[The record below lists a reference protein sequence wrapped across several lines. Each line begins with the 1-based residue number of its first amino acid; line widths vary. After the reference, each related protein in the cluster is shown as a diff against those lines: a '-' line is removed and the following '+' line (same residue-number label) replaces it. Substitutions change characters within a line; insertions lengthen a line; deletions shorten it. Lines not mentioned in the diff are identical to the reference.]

1 MRKFNYASVILLMIL
16 GGIIEGVFE
25 KIYDGNLA
33 VIGTIFTWII
43 NYIIC
48 RGLLYTREGS
58 FSDYF
63 RGIKTIT
70 GKVFLMN
77 ILVGAISV
85 GAISALGLIFSTIT
99 SGTAAVLTDSGMRSI
114 IFISILYMLVTA
126 LFSII
131 FAYLNFVMADMRY
144 RDLPFFKCLK
154 LILKTG
160 FKLFSETFIM
170 GVKVFKVTII
180 SLIVALV
187 MIIPAKSM
195 PEFLTISVIAIMVA
209 SLAAIIVAPNYIAR
223 LSDIYLD
230 KINGIYDEMEEDR
243 EVI

>member
-16 GGIIEGVFE
+16 SGIISGVFE
-25 KIYDGNLA
+25 KIYDGNLSI
-33 VIGTIFTWII
+33 IGTIFTWII

-70 GKVFLMN
+70 GKVILMN
-77 ILVGAISV
+77 ILV

-99 SGTAAVLTDSGMRSI
+99 SGTAAVLTDSGMRSL

-154 LILKTG
+154 LILKAG
-160 FKLFSETFIM
+160 FKLFSETFII

-195 PEFLTISVIAIMVA
+195 PEFLTVSVIAIMVA

-230 KINGIYDEMEEDR
+230 KINGIYDEMEEDI

>member
-16 GGIIEGVFE
+16 SGIISGVFE
-25 KIYDGNLA
+25 KIYDGNLSI
-33 VIGTIFTWII
+33 IGTIFTWII

-63 RGIKTIT
+63 RGVKTIT
-70 GKVFLMN
+70 GKVILMN
-77 ILVGAISV
+77 ILV

-99 SGTAAVLTDSGMRSI
+99 SGTAAVLTYSGMRSL

-154 LILKTG
+154 LILKAG
-160 FKLFSETFIM
+160 FKLFSETFIL

-209 SLAAIIVAPNYIAR
+209 SLAAVIVAPNYIAR

>member
-25 KIYDGNLA
+25 KIYDGNLSI
-33 VIGTIFTWII
+33 IGTIFTWII

-48 RGLLYTREGS
+48 RGLLYNREGS
-58 FSDYF
+58 FSEYF

-77 ILVGAISV
+77 ILV

-154 LILKTG
+154 LILKAG
-160 FKLFSETFIM
+160 FKLFSETFIV

-195 PEFLTISVIAIMVA
+195 PEFLTISFIAIMVA
-209 SLAAIIVAPNYIAR
+209 SLAAVIVAPNYIAR

>member
-16 GGIIEGVFE
+16 SGIISGVFE
-25 KIYDGNLA
+25 KIYDGNLSI
-33 VIGTIFTWII
+33 IGTIFTWII

-70 GKVFLMN
+70 GKVILMN
-77 ILVGAISV
+77 ILV

-99 SGTAAVLTDSGMRSI
+99 SGTAAVLTDSGMRSL

-154 LILKTG
+154 LILKAG
-160 FKLFSETFIM
+160 FKLFSETFIL

-209 SLAAIIVAPNYIAR
+209 SLAAVIVAPNYIAR

-230 KINGIYDEMEEDR
+230 KINGIYDEMEEDI

>member
-77 ILVGAISV
+77 ILVGAIS
-85 GAISALGLIFSTIT
+85 ALGLIFSTIT
-99 SGTAAVLTDSGMRSI
+99 SGTAAVMTDSGMRSL

-154 LILKTG
+154 LILKAG
-160 FKLFSETFIM
+160 FKLFSETFII

>member
-16 GGIIEGVFE
+16 SGIISGVFE
-25 KIYDGNLA
+25 KIYDGNLSI
-33 VIGTIFTWII
+33 IGTIFTWII

-77 ILVGAISV
+77 ILVGAIS
-85 GAISALGLIFSTIT
+85 ALGLIFSTIT
-99 SGTAAVLTDSGMRSI
+99 SGTAAVLTDSGMRSL

-154 LILKTG
+154 LILKAG

-209 SLAAIIVAPNYIAR
+209 SLAAVIVAPNYIAR

>member
-1 MRKFNYASVILLMIL
+1 MRKFNYGSVILLMIL
-16 GGIIEGVFE
+16 SGIIAGVFE
-25 KIYDGNLA
+25 NIYDGNLA
-33 VIGTIFTWII
+33 VIGTIFAWII

-48 RGLLYTREGS
+48 RGLLYNREGS
-58 FSDYF
+58 FSEYF

-77 ILVGAISV
+77 ILV

-99 SGTAAVLTDSGMRSI
+99 SGTAAVLTDSGMRSF

-126 LFSII
+126 FFSII
-131 FAYLNFVMADMRY
+131 FAYLNFVMADERY
-144 RDLPFFKCLK
+144 RGLPFFTSLK
-154 LILKTG
+154 LILKAG

-209 SLAAIIVAPNYIAR
+209 SLAAVIMGPNYIAR

-230 KINGIYDEMEEDR
+230 NIEGIYDDMREDT
-243 EVI
+243 EII

>member
-25 KIYDGNLA
+25 NIYDGNLA

-77 ILVGAISV
+77 ILVGAIS
-85 GAISALGLIFSTIT
+85 ALGLIFSTIT
-99 SGTAAVLTDSGMRSI
+99 SGTAAVMTDSGMRSL

-154 LILKTG
+154 LILKAG

-209 SLAAIIVAPNYIAR
+209 SLAAVIVAPNYIAR
-223 LSDIYLD
+223 ISDIYLD

>member
-16 GGIIEGVFE
+16 SGIISGVFE
-25 KIYDGNLA
+25 KIYDGNLSI
-33 VIGTIFTWII
+33 IGTIFTWII

-70 GKVFLMN
+70 GKVILMN
-77 ILVGAISV
+77 ILV

-99 SGTAAVLTDSGMRSI
+99 SGTAAVLTDSGMRSL

-154 LILKTG
+154 LILKAG
-160 FKLFSETFIM
+160 FKLFSETFII

-230 KINGIYDEMEEDR
+230 KINGIYDEMEEDI

>member
-1 MRKFNYASVILLMIL
+1 MRKFNYGSVILLMIL
-16 GGIIEGVFE
+16 SGIIEGVFE
-25 KIYDGNLA
+25 KIYDGNLSI
-33 VIGTIFTWII
+33 IGTIFTWII

-77 ILVGAISV
+77 ILV

-154 LILKTG
+154 LILKAG

-170 GVKVFKVTII
+170 GLKVFKVTII

-195 PEFLTISVIAIMVA
+195 PEFLTISFIAIMVA
-209 SLAAIIVAPNYIAR
+209 SLAAVIVAPNYIAR

>member
-16 GGIIEGVFE
+16 SGIISGVFE
-25 KIYDGNLA
+25 KIYDGNLSI
-33 VIGTIFTWII
+33 IGIIFTWII

-48 RGLLYTREGS
+48 RGLLYNREGS
-58 FSDYF
+58 FSEYF

-77 ILVGAISV
+77 ILV

-99 SGTAAVLTDSGMRSI
+99 SGTAAVLTDSGMRSL

-154 LILKTG
+154 LILKAG

-209 SLAAIIVAPNYIAR
+209 SLAAVIVAPNYIAR

-230 KINGIYDEMEEDR
+230 KINGIYDEMEEDI

>member
-1 MRKFNYASVILLMIL
+1 MRKFNYGSVLLLMIL
-16 GGIIEGVFE
+16 SGIINGVFE
-25 KIYDGNLA
+25 KIYDGNLSI
-33 VIGTIFTWII
+33 IGTIFTWII

-48 RGLLYTREGS
+48 RGLLYNREGS
-58 FSDYF
+58 FSEYF

-77 ILVGAISV
+77 ILVSL
-85 GAISALGLIFSTIT
+85 ISALGLIFSALSSLT
-99 SGTAAVLTDSGMRSI
+99 GADLAAAGMRGI

-126 LFSII
+126 FFSII

-154 LILKTG
+154 LILKAG

-195 PEFLTISVIAIMVA
+195 PEFLTISFIAIMVA
-209 SLAAIIVAPNYIAR
+209 SLAALIMAPNYMAR

-230 KINGIYDEMEEDR
+230 NVEGIYDDIKEDI

>member
-70 GKVFLMN
+70 GKVILMN
-77 ILVGAISV
+77 ILV
-85 GAISALGLIFSTIT
+85 GAISALGLIFTTIT
-99 SGTAAVLTDSGMRSI
+99 SGTAAVMTDSGMRSL

-154 LILKTG
+154 LILKAG

-195 PEFLTISVIAIMVA
+195 PEFLTISFIAIMVA
-209 SLAAIIVAPNYIAR
+209 SLAAVIVAPNYIAR

>member
-77 ILVGAISV
+77 ILVGAIS
-85 GAISALGLIFSTIT
+85 ALGLIFTTIT
-99 SGTAAVLTDSGMRSI
+99 SGTAAVMTDSGMRSL

-154 LILKTG
+154 LILKAG
-160 FKLFSETFIM
+160 FKLFSETFIL

-209 SLAAIIVAPNYIAR
+209 SLAAVIVAPNYIAR

>member
-77 ILVGAISV
+77 ILVGAIS
-85 GAISALGLIFSTIT
+85 ALGLIFTTIT
-99 SGTAAVLTDSGMRSI
+99 SGTAAVMTDSGMRSL

-154 LILKTG
+154 LILKAG

-195 PEFLTISVIAIMVA
+195 PEFLTISFIAIMVA
-209 SLAAIIVAPNYIAR
+209 SLAAVIVAPNYIAR

>member
-25 KIYDGNLA
+25 KIYDGNFA

-77 ILVGAISV
+77 ILVGAIS
-85 GAISALGLIFSTIT
+85 ALGLIFTTIT
-99 SGTAAVLTDSGMRSI
+99 SGTAAVMTDSGMRSL

-154 LILKTG
+154 LILKAG

-195 PEFLTISVIAIMVA
+195 PEFLTISFIAIMVA
-209 SLAAIIVAPNYIAR
+209 SLAAVIVAPNYIAR

>member
-16 GGIIEGVFE
+16 SGIISGVFE
-25 KIYDGNLA
+25 KIYDGNLSI
-33 VIGTIFTWII
+33 IGTIFTWII

-70 GKVFLMN
+70 GKVILMN
-77 ILVGAISV
+77 ILV
-85 GAISALGLIFSTIT
+85 GAISALGLIFSTLT
-99 SGTAAVLTDSGMRSI
+99 SGTAAVLTDSGMRSL

-154 LILKTG
+154 LILKAG
-160 FKLFSETFIM
+160 FKLFSETFIL

-230 KINGIYDEMEEDR
+230 KINGIYDEMEEDI

>member
-1 MRKFNYASVILLMIL
+1 MRKFNYGSVILLMIL
-16 GGIIEGVFE
+16 SGIIEGVFE
-25 KIYDGNLA
+25 KIYDGNLSI
-33 VIGTIFTWII
+33 IGTIFTWII

-70 GKVFLMN
+70 GKVILMN
-77 ILVGAISV
+77 ILV
-85 GAISALGLIFSTIT
+85 GAISALGLIFTTIT
-99 SGTAAVLTDSGMRSI
+99 SGTAAVMTDSGMRSL

-154 LILKTG
+154 LILKAG

-195 PEFLTISVIAIMVA
+195 PVFLTISVIAIMVA

>member
-77 ILVGAISV
+77 ILVGAIS
-85 GAISALGLIFSTIT
+85 ALGLIFTTIT
-99 SGTAAVLTDSGMRSI
+99 SGTAAVMTDSGMRSL

-154 LILKTG
+154 LILKAG
-160 FKLFSETFIM
+160 FKLFSETFIV

-195 PEFLTISVIAIMVA
+195 PEFLTISFIAIMVA
-209 SLAAIIVAPNYIAR
+209 SLAAVIVAPNYIAR

>member
-16 GGIIEGVFE
+16 SGIIEGVFE
-25 KIYDGNLA
+25 KIYDGNLSI
-33 VIGTIFTWII
+33 IGTIFTWII

-77 ILVGAISV
+77 ILVGAIS
-85 GAISALGLIFSTIT
+85 ALGLIFTTIT
-99 SGTAAVLTDSGMRSI
+99 SGTAAVMTDSGMRSL

-154 LILKTG
+154 LILKAG

-195 PEFLTISVIAIMVA
+195 PEFLTISFIAIMVA
-209 SLAAIIVAPNYIAR
+209 SLAAVIVAPNYIAR

>member
-70 GKVFLMN
+70 GKVILMN
-77 ILVGAISV
+77 ILV

-99 SGTAAVLTDSGMRSI
+99 SGTAAVLTDSGMRSL

-154 LILKTG
+154 LILKAG
-160 FKLFSETFIM
+160 FKLFSETFIL

-195 PEFLTISVIAIMVA
+195 PVFLTISVIAIMVA

>member
-16 GGIIEGVFE
+16 SGIISGVFE
-25 KIYDGNLA
+25 KIYDGNLSI
-33 VIGTIFTWII
+33 IGTIFTWII

-70 GKVFLMN
+70 GKVILMN
-77 ILVGAISV
+77 ILV

-99 SGTAAVLTDSGMRSI
+99 SGTAAVLTDSGMRSL

-154 LILKTG
+154 LILKAG
-160 FKLFSETFIM
+160 FKLFSETFII

-195 PEFLTISVIAIMVA
+195 PEFLTVFVIAIMVA

-230 KINGIYDEMEEDR
+230 KINGIYDEMEEDI

>member
-1 MRKFNYASVILLMIL
+1 MRKFNYGSVILLMIL
-16 GGIIEGVFE
+16 SGIIAQVFE
-25 KIYDGNLA
+25 KIFDGNLSI
-33 VIGTIFTWII
+33 IGTIFTWII

-48 RGLLYTREGS
+48 RGLLYNREGS
-58 FSDYF
+58 FSEYF

-77 ILVGAISV
+77 ILV

-99 SGTAAVLTDSGMRSI
+99 SGTAAVLTDSGMRS
-114 IFISILYMLVTA
+114 FILVSILYMLVTA
-126 LFSII
+126 FFSLI
-131 FAYLNFVMADMRY
+131 FAYLNFVMADERY
-144 RDLPFFKCLK
+144 RGLPFFTSLK
-154 LILKTG
+154 LILKAG

-180 SLIVALV
+180 SLLVALV

-195 PEFLTISVIAIMVA
+195 PEFLTISFIAIMVA
-209 SLAAIIVAPNYIAR
+209 SLAAVIMGPNYIAR

-230 KINGIYDEMEEDR
+230 NIEGIYDDMREDT

>member
-77 ILVGAISV
+77 ILVGAIS
-85 GAISALGLIFSTIT
+85 ALGLIFTTIT
-99 SGTAAVLTDSGMRSI
+99 SGTAAVMTDSGMRSL

-195 PEFLTISVIAIMVA
+195 PEFLTISFIAIMVA
-209 SLAAIIVAPNYIAR
+209 SLAAVIVAPNYIAR

>member
-16 GGIIEGVFE
+16 SGIINGVFE
-25 KIYDGNLA
+25 KIYDGNLSI
-33 VIGTIFTWII
+33 IGTIFTWII

-63 RGIKTIT
+63 RGVKTIT
-70 GKVFLMN
+70 GKVILMN
-77 ILVGAISV
+77 ILV

-99 SGTAAVLTDSGMRSI
+99 SGTAAVLTDSGMRSL

-154 LILKTG
+154 LILKAG

>member
-16 GGIIEGVFE
+16 GGIINGVFE
-25 KIYDGNLA
+25 KIYDGNLSI
-33 VIGTIFTWII
+33 IGTIFTWII

-77 ILVGAISV
+77 ILVGAIS
-85 GAISALGLIFSTIT
+85 ALGLIFSTIT
-99 SGTAAVLTDSGMRSI
+99 SGTAAALTDSGMRSL

-154 LILKTG
+154 LILKAG
-160 FKLFSETFIM
+160 FKLFSETFIV

-195 PEFLTISVIAIMVA
+195 PEFLTISFIAIMVA
-209 SLAAIIVAPNYIAR
+209 SLAAVIVAPNYIAR

>member
-16 GGIIEGVFE
+16 SGIISGVFE
-25 KIYDGNLA
+25 KIYDGNLSI
-33 VIGTIFTWII
+33 IGTIFTWII

-70 GKVFLMN
+70 GKVILMN
-77 ILVGAISV
+77 ILV

-99 SGTAAVLTDSGMRSI
+99 SGTAAVLTDPGMRSL

-154 LILKTG
+154 LILKAG
-160 FKLFSETFIM
+160 FKLFSETFIL

-209 SLAAIIVAPNYIAR
+209 SLAAVIVAPNYIAR